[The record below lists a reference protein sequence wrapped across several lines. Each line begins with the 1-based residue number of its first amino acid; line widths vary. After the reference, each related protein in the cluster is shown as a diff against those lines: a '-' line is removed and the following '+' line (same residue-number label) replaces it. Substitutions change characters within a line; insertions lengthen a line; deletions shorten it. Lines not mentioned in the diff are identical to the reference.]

1 MKNKLMILAAAALL
15 FSCQKK
21 EEKTVIEETTI
32 EAEAPAATTPAE
44 EQTCYLS
51 VISKDSIVLNITKK
65 GDSISGTFKWL
76 PAEKD
81 KKISQFKGV
90 LNGNTVTAIGSASAE
105 GTTNKEELIFTLDG
119 GQAKVKFGEMAQG
132 KNGIWVY
139 KDKAATS
146 EQVLNKVDCL

>member
-1 MKNKLMILAAAALL
+1 MKNKLMLLAAGLLL

-21 EEKTVIEETTI
+21 EEKVVEETTV
-32 EAEAPAATTPAE
+32 EAEAPATAATE

-51 VISKDSIVLNITKK
+51 VISKDSIVLNVTKK
-65 GDSISGTFKWL
+65 GDSVSGTFKWL

-81 KKISQFKGV
+81 KKITEFKGV
-90 LNGNTVTAIGSASAE
+90 LNGNTVTAIGSATAE

-119 GQAKVKFGEMAQG
+119 GQAKVKFGEMTEG
-132 KNGIWVY
+132 KDGVWVY
-139 KDKAATS
+139 KDKNATS